1 MTVLSS
7 RPMANNSS
15 STSGPALAELLRKGH
30 SSSPWYGPATADL
43 LADVSPAMAAAK
55 PVADGHSVWEIV
67 LHTTGWQ
74 REVARRLRGATPSL
88 PDEGDWPEP
97 PAPPNTTQEAW
108 DQAQAALRESLEQL
122 ADAVAS
128 LSDQDFDAR
137 IGTSS
142 RPLGTGVT
150 KAETVIGMLQHN
162 AYHSGQIALL
172 LKALP

>member
-1 MTVLSS
+1 
-7 RPMANNSS
+7 MANNSNP
-15 STSGPALAELLRKGH
+15 TSGSALAELLRKGH
-30 SSSPWYGPATADL
+30 SNNPWHGPATADL
-43 LADVSPAMAAAK
+43 LASVSPDMAAAR

-67 LHTTGWQ
+67 LHMTGWQ
-74 REVARRLRGATPSL
+74 REVARRLGGATPGL

-97 PAPPNTTQEAW
+97 PASSQEAW
-108 DQAQAALRESLEQL
+108 DRAKADLRESLEQL

-128 LSDQDFDAR
+128 LSDQDLEDR

-150 KAETVIGMLQHN
+150 KAETAMGMLQHN

-172 LKALP
+172 VKELR

>member
-1 MTVLSS
+1 MTND
-7 RPMANNSS
+7 RTP
-15 STSGPALAELLRKGH
+15 TSGPALAELLRKGH
-30 SSSPWYGPATADL
+30 SNNPWHGPSTADL
-43 LADVSPAMAAAK
+43 LAGVSPSMAAAR

-67 LHTTGWQ
+67 LHMTGWQ
-74 REVARRLRGATPSL
+74 REVARRLHGATPGL

-97 PAPPNTTQEAW
+97 PEPNEPAW
-108 DQAQAALRESLEQL
+108 ELAKAGLRESLEQL
-122 ADAVAS
+122 AEAVSS
-128 LSDQDFDAR
+128 LSSQDFEAR

-172 LKALP
+172 IKGLQGR

>member
-1 MTVLSS
+1 
-7 RPMANNSS
+7 MATST

-30 SSSPWYGPATADL
+30 SNCPWHGPATTDL
-43 LADVSPAMAAAK
+43 LAGLTPILAAAR
-55 PVADGHSVWEIV
+55 PVVEAHSIWEIV
-67 LHTTGWQ
+67 LHMSGWQ
-74 REVARRLRGATPSL
+74 REVARRLHGATPGL

-97 PAPPNTTQEAW
+97 PAATQEAW
-108 DQAQAALRESLEQL
+108 DQTQAELRESLEQL

-128 LSDQDFDAR
+128 LSDQDFEAR

-150 KAETVIGMLQHN
+150 KAETVLGMLQHN

-172 LKALP
+172 LKALQDR

>member
-1 MTVLSS
+1 MLSS
-7 RPMANNSS
+7 RLMANHQSP
-15 STSGPALAELLRKGH
+15 TSGPALAELLRKGH
-30 SSSPWYGPATADL
+30 SSNPWYGPATADL
-43 LADVSPAMAAAK
+43 LADVSPSMATEK
-55 PVADGHSVWEIV
+55 PVADGHSIWEIV
-67 LHTTGWQ
+67 LHMTGWQ

-97 PAPPNTTQEAW
+97 PAAGQEAW

-128 LSDQDFDAR
+128 LSDQDFEAR

-172 LKALP
+172 IKGLKGRRA